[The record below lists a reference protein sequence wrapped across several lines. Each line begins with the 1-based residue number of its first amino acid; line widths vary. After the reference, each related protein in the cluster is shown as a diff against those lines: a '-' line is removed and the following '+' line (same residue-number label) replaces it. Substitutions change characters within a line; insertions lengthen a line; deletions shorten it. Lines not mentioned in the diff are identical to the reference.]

1 MLLASAGVRS
11 HPLTVTRTGPYD
23 PTTAQHELL
32 HVYTCLWR
40 VAGAGAVRGFPA
52 TLGGCE
58 WPDAAPGSAAY
69 GSGYQ
74 LEYHPIR
81 IGNDNRALGFSLV
94 TTDAGHR
101 NGESFYLDES
111 GTVRRAIGQRAT
123 ATSPVWIQTGC
134 SDLES
139 VVRALEQYRSAHP
152 AIGYPLR
159 IGRYDPGRDSSGDG
173 VLRSLMVR
181 PADSITATGDGETT
195 IGFGV
200 SGRALIFHRFGDRY
214 TLSLFTKDS
223 LPLPGATLMD
233 DPRLDRL
240 RNFFQDSA
248 GELHV
253 TGEQRPATMADPV
266 RSATTC
272 N

>member
-1 MLLASAGVRS
+1 VRS

-52 TLGGCE
+52 TLGGCQ

-200 SGRALIFHRFGDRY
+200 SGRALIFHRLGDRY